1 MHGLCG
7 VWGRAEKDASF
18 CTQGELFI
26 DSTSSG
32 DVIQG
37 SLGDCWFLGT
47 HKAHTKHIHRA
58 HTDREHTK
66 HTHKPAVRRRAKED
80 TGA

>member
-1 MHGLCG
+1 
-7 VWGRAEKDASF
+7 VWDRAEKDASF

-47 HKAHTKHIHRA
+47 HQANTYKQKGRGKGQG
-58 HTDREHTK
+58 RERESMTE
-66 HTHKPAVRRRAKED
+66 R
-80 TGA
+80 TGALT